1 MPQQLI
7 LKSASKSGPSG
18 EWNEDDYDV
27 VADGLVVGRIMKAA
41 AGPVGMSWM

>member
-7 LKSASKSGPSG
+7 LKTASKSGPSG
-18 EWNEDDYDV
+18 EWNEDDYYV
-27 VADGLVVGRIMKAA
+27 VADGLVVSRIMKAA